1 MKWIATFLVGATL
14 LFGAAKLHPTDPITI
29 KKDANATQVVRDPV
43 YHLPVDKHPRFQ
55 AKIKLANGK
64 EILFCC
70 PKAMFAFYLRPY
82 LYPEY
87 KIKSELDFKELWV
100 KDYISGEW
108 IKAEGALYVFGSRLQ
123 SPKGDD
129 LIPVRNQDALNI
141 FKLRYGGSR
150 VLTFPEIIHKGMGLI
165 EYLDAP

>member
-1 MKWIATFLVGATL
+1 MKRLLILFAAVAT
-14 LFGAAKLHPTDPITI
+14 LFGAQMEPADPIAL
-29 KKDANATQVVRDPV
+29 KKDANATKVLRDPV
-43 YHLPVDKHPRFQ
+43 YHLPVEKHPRFQ
-55 AKIKLANGK
+55 AKIKLASGQ

-87 KIKSELDFKELWV
+87 NIKSELDFKELWV

-108 IKAEGALYVFGSRLQ
+108 IRAEKALYVFGSRLQ

-129 LIPVRNQDALNI
+129 LIPVRNKDALNI
-141 FKLRYGGSR
+141 YKLKYGGSR
-150 VLTFPEIIHKGMGLI
+150 VLTFPEVIHKGYGLI